1 MKGAVKR
8 KPATPWRLPAFFLR
22 PPGTRTRV
30 TVGDEVTVT
39 SDIS

>member
-8 KPATPWRLPAFFLR
+8 NPARPWWLPDFFRR

-30 TVGDEVTVT
+30 TVVEVTVT
-39 SDIS
+39 SDMS